1 MRGEAQQR
9 IATFRIHHSEF
20 RIPNYR
26 MNETTAIGMMS
37 GSSLDGLDIALVKFN
52 EDGERYNFQILAAE
66 TLPYPEYW
74 TRQLSE
80 AFHKQPEDLVQL
92 DKDYGKYLG
101 EQVLAFA
108 QKHNA
113 HPDFVASHGHTIFHK
128 PEQHYTLQIGDGQ
141 ELAKACGFTVIN
153 DFRSKD
159 VSKGGQGAPLVPIG
173 DKLLF
178 GNYEICLNIGG
189 IANVSYDEDGQRIA
203 YDLCIANQ
211 ALNYL
216 AQMKALPYDRDGQLA
231 RSGEVDM
238 DLLKR
243 LNRHPFY
250 GQLPP
255 KSLGREFF
263 EANQKG
269 LLDDCG
275 AFDRLRHPS
284 SQQVLSVEDMLATF
298 VEHIALQIALG
309 ISHLS
314 KGKILV
320 TGGGARNQF
329 LMERLQARTSH
340 EVVIPDKMT
349 IDYKE
354 ALVFAFLGL
363 LRMED
368 KTNVL
373 SSVTGAESD
382 SCSGRIWKYNG

>member
-1 MRGEAQQR
+1 
-9 IATFRIHHSEF
+9 
-20 RIPNYR
+20 
-26 MNETTAIGMMS
+26 MS
-37 GSSLDGLDIALVKFN
+37 GSSLDGLDLALVKFKK
-52 EDGERYNFQILAAE
+52 EGEHYDFQILASE
-66 TLPYPEYW
+66 TLPYPDFW
-74 TRQLSE
+74 KTQLSE
-80 AFHKQPEDLVQL
+80 AFHKQPDELTQL
-92 DKDYGKYLG
+92 DKDYGRYLG

-108 QKHNA
+108 KKHNA
-113 HPDFVASHGHTIFHK
+113 KPDFVASHGHTIFHK

-141 ELAKACGFTVIN
+141 ELSKACGFTVIN
-153 DFRSKD
+153 DFRSED

-189 IANVSYDEDGQRIA
+189 ISNVSYDEDGKRIA

-216 AQMKALPYDRDGQLA
+216 AQMKGLDYDRDGQLA
-231 RSGEVDM
+231 RSGNVDI

-263 EANQKG
+263 EANQKD
-269 LLDDCG
+269 LLKD
-275 AFDRLRHPS
+275 
-284 SQQVLSVEDMLATF
+284 LSVKDMLATF

-309 ISHLS
+309 VSHLP

-329 LMERLQARTSH
+329 LMERLQARSSH
-340 EVVIPDKMT
+340 EVVIPEKT
-349 IDYKE
+349 IIDYKE

-363 LRMED
+363 LRLEG

-373 SSVTGAESD
+373 ASVTGAESD
-382 SCSGRIWKYNG
+382 SCSGRIWKC

>member
-1 MRGEAQQR
+1 
-9 IATFRIHHSEF
+9 
-20 RIPNYR
+20 
-26 MNETTAIGMMS
+26 MS
-37 GSSLDGLDIALVKFN
+37 GSSLDGLDITLVKFD
-52 EDGERYNFQILAAE
+52 EEGGRYDFQILAAE
-66 TLPYPEYW
+66 TLPYPEHW
-74 TRQLSE
+74 TKQLSN
-80 AFHKQPEDLVQL
+80 AFHKQPKDLVQL

-108 QKHNA
+108 KKHNA
-113 HPDFVASHGHTIFHK
+113 QPDFVASHGHTIFHK
-128 PEQHYTLQIGDGQ
+128 PEEHYTLQIGDGQ

-153 DFRSKD
+153 DFRSED

-178 GNYEICLNIGG
+178 SDYEICLNIGG
-189 IANVSYDEDGQRIA
+189 IANLSYDEGSKRIA

-216 AQMKALPYDRDGQLA
+216 ANMNGLDYDRDGELA

-238 DLLKR
+238 TLLKK

-263 EANQKG
+263 EANQKELLQG
-269 LLDDCG
+269 L
-275 AFDRLRHPS
+275 P
-284 SQQVLSVEDMLATF
+284 VPDMLATF
-298 VEHIALQIALG
+298 VEHIALQIALP
-309 ISHLS
+309 ISFLP
-314 KGKILV
+314 KGRILC
-320 TGGGARNQF
+320 TGGGARNKF
-329 LMERLQARTSH
+329 LVERLQARTKH
-340 EVVIPDKMT
+340 EVVVPEKQI

-363 LRMED
+363 LRLEG

-373 SSVTGAESD
+373 ASVTGAESD
-382 SCSGRIWKYNG
+382 SCSGRIWKNN

>member
-1 MRGEAQQR
+1 MK
-9 IATFRIHHSEF
+9 
-20 RIPNYR
+20 
-26 MNETTAIGMMS
+26 ETIAIGLMS
-37 GSSLDGLDIALVKFN
+37 GSSLDGLDIALVRFHEENDKY
-52 EDGERYNFQILAAE
+52 RFQILAAE
-66 TLPYPEYW
+66 TLPYPKYW
-74 TRQLSE
+74 TKQLSE

-92 DKDYGKYLG
+92 DKEYGKYLG
-101 EQVLAFA
+101 EQVLIFA
-108 QKHNA
+108 KKHNVT
-113 HPDFVASHGHTIFHK
+113 PNFVASHGHTIFHK

-153 DFRSKD
+153 DFRSED
-159 VSKGGQGAPLVPIG
+159 VSKDGQGAPLVPIG

-178 GNYEICLNIGG
+178 GDYEICLNIGG
-189 IANVSYDEDGQRIA
+189 IANVSYDEDGNRIA

-216 AQMKALPYDRDGQLA
+216 AQMKGLPYDRDGALA

-238 DLLKR
+238 DLLKQ

-263 EANQKG
+263 ETYQKD
-269 LLDDCG
+269 LLKD
-275 AFDRLRHPS
+275 
-284 SQQVLSVEDMLATF
+284 LSVEDLLATF

-309 ISHLS
+309 ISHLP

-320 TGGGARNQF
+320 TGGGARNKF
-329 LMERLQARTSH
+329 LMERLQARSSH

-363 LRMED
+363 LRMEG

-373 SSVTGAESD
+373 ASVTGAESD
-382 SCSGRIWKYNG
+382 SCSGRIWKYSV

>member
-1 MRGEAQQR
+1 MSQCDAGLRT
-9 IATFRIHHSEF
+9 TFRIHHSAF
-20 RIPNYR
+20 RIKK
-26 MNETTAIGMMS
+26 MKETIAIGLMS
-37 GSSLDGLDIALVKFN
+37 GSSLDGLDLALVKFN
-52 EDGERYNFQILAAE
+52 EEGGRYGFQILAAE

-74 TRQLSE
+74 TKQLSE

-101 EQVLAFA
+101 EQVLSFA
-108 QKHNA
+108 KKHNA
-113 HPDFVASHGHTIFHK
+113 TPNFVASHGHTIFHK

-153 DFRSKD
+153 DFRSED

-178 GNYEICLNIGG
+178 GDYDICLNIGG
-189 IANVSYDEDGQRIA
+189 IANVSYDEDGKRIA

-216 AQMKALPYDRDGQLA
+216 AQMKGLPYDRDGELA

-238 DLLKR
+238 DLLKK

-263 EANQKG
+263 EANQKDV
-269 LLDDCG
+269 LKD
-275 AFDRLRHPS
+275 
-284 SQQVLSVEDMLATF
+284 LSVEDMLATF

-309 ISHLS
+309 VSHLP

-373 SSVTGAESD
+373 ASVTGAESD
-382 SCSGRIWKYNG
+382 SCSGLIWKND

>member
-1 MRGEAQQR
+1 MR
-9 IATFRIHHSEF
+9 T
-20 RIPNYR
+20 
-26 MNETTAIGMMS
+26 TTAIGIMS
-37 GSSLDGLDIALVKFN
+37 GSSLDGLDIALVRFN
-52 EDGERYNFQILAAE
+52 DEKGYYGFQILQAE
-66 TLPYPEYW
+66 TLPYPDCW
-74 TRQLSE
+74 TKQLSE

-101 EQVLAFA
+101 EQVLTFA
-108 QKHNA
+108 KKHNVT
-113 HPDFVASHGHTIFHK
+113 PDFVASHGHTIFHK

-141 ELAKACGFTVIN
+141 EMAKACGFTIIN
-153 DFRSKD
+153 DFRSED

-178 GNYEICLNIGG
+178 SDYEICLNIGG
-189 IANVSYDEDGQRIA
+189 IANVSYDEGDQRIA

-216 AQMKALPYDRDGQLA
+216 AQMKGLPYDRDGQLA
-231 RSGEVDM
+231 RSGKVDM

-243 LNRHPFY
+243 LNKHPFY

-263 EANQKG
+263 EANQKD
-269 LLDDCG
+269 LLDDFG
-275 AFDRLRHPS
+275 TAGRETTGPQH
-284 SQQVLSVEDMLATF
+284 LSVEDMLATF
-298 VEHIALQIALG
+298 TEHIALQIALG
-309 ISHLS
+309 ISHLP

-320 TGGGARNQF
+320 TGGGARNKF
-329 LMERLQARTSH
+329 LMERLQTRSSH
-340 EVVIPDKMT
+340 EVVIPDKMI

-363 LRMED
+363 LRMEG

-373 SSVTGAESD
+373 ASVTGAESD

>member
-1 MRGEAQQR
+1 MK
-9 IATFRIHHSEF
+9 T
-20 RIPNYR
+20 
-26 MNETTAIGMMS
+26 TTAIGLMS
-37 GSSLDGLDIALVKFN
+37 GSSLDGLDIALVKF
-52 EDGERYNFQILAAE
+52 DKDSGRYGFQILQAE

-74 TRQLSE
+74 TKQLSE
-80 AFHKQPEDLVQL
+80 AFHKQPEDLLQL
-92 DKDYGKYLG
+92 NKDYGRYLG
-101 EQVLAFA
+101 EQVRAFA
-108 QKHNA
+108 KKHNTT
-113 HPDFVASHGHTIFHK
+113 PDFVASHGHTIFHK

-153 DFRSKD
+153 DFRSED

-178 GNYEICLNIGG
+178 GGYEICLNIGG
-189 IANVSYDEDGQRIA
+189 IANVSYDEDGKRIA

-211 ALNYL
+211 ALNHL
-216 AQMKALPYDRDGQLA
+216 AQMKGLPYDRDGQLA

-238 DLLKR
+238 NLLKR

-250 GQLPP
+250 GQTPP

-263 EANQKG
+263 EANQRD
-269 LLDDCG
+269 LLKD
-275 AFDRLRHPS
+275 
-284 SQQVLSVEDMLATF
+284 LSVEDMLATF

-309 ISHLS
+309 VSHLP

-329 LMERLQARTSH
+329 LMERLKARTSH
-340 EVVIPDKMT
+340 EVVIPDKMI

-363 LRMED
+363 LRLEG

-373 SSVTGAESD
+373 ASVTGAESD
-382 SCSGRIWKYNG
+382 SCSGRIWRND

>member
-1 MRGEAQQR
+1 MKD
-9 IATFRIHHSEF
+9 
-20 RIPNYR
+20 N
-26 MNETTAIGMMS
+26 TAIGLMS
-37 GSSLDGLDIALVKFN
+37 GSSLDGLDIALVRFHEEN
-52 EDGERYNFQILAAE
+52 EKYGFQILQAE
-66 TLPYPEYW
+66 TLPYPESW
-74 TRQLSE
+74 TQQLSE

-101 EQVLAFA
+101 EQVLVFA
-108 QKHNA
+108 KKHNA
-113 HPDFVASHGHTIFHK
+113 KPDFIASHGHTIFHR
-128 PEQHYTLQIGDGQ
+128 PEEHYTLQIGDGQ

-153 DFRSKD
+153 DFRSED

-178 GNYEICLNIGG
+178 GDYEICLNIGG
-189 IANVSYDEDGQRIA
+189 IANVSYDEDGRRIA

-216 AQMKALPYDRDGQLA
+216 AQMKGLPYDRDGQLA
-231 RSGEVDM
+231 RSGKVDM
-238 DLLKR
+238 NLLKK
-243 LNRHPFY
+243 LNKHPFY

-263 EANQKG
+263 ETNQKD
-269 LLDDCG
+269 LLQDT
-275 AFDRLRHPS
+275 
-284 SQQVLSVEDMLATF
+284 SVEDMLATF

-309 ISHLS
+309 VSHLP

-320 TGGGARNQF
+320 TGGGARNKF

-340 EVVIPDKMT
+340 EVIIPDKMI

-363 LRMED
+363 LRIEG

-373 SSVTGAESD
+373 ASVTGAKSD
-382 SCSGRIWKYNG
+382 SCSGRIWE

>member
-1 MRGEAQQR
+1 MK
-9 IATFRIHHSEF
+9 T
-20 RIPNYR
+20 Y
-26 MNETTAIGMMS
+26 TAIGLMS
-37 GSSLDGLDIALVKFN
+37 GSSLDGLDIAPVKFK
-52 EDGERYNFQILAAE
+52 EESEHYDFQILAAE
-66 TLPYPEYW
+66 TLPYPDLW
-74 TRQLSE
+74 KTQLSE
-80 AFHKQPEDLVQL
+80 AFHKQPEELTQL
-92 DKDYGKYLG
+92 DEDYGRYLG

-108 QKHNA
+108 KKHNVQ
-113 HPDFVASHGHTIFHK
+113 PDFVASHGHTIFHK

-141 ELAKACGFTVIN
+141 ELAKACGFLVIN
-153 DFRSKD
+153 DFRSED

-189 IANVSYDEDGQRIA
+189 IANVSYDENGKRIA

-216 AQMKALPYDRDGQLA
+216 AQMKGLDYDRDGQLA
-231 RSGEVDM
+231 RSGNVDM

-243 LNRHPFY
+243 LNKHPFY

-263 EANQKG
+263 EANQKD
-269 LLDDCG
+269 LLKE
-275 AFDRLRHPS
+275 LP
-284 SQQVLSVEDMLATF
+284 VEDLLATF
-298 VEHIALQIALG
+298 TEHIALQIALG
-309 ISHLS
+309 VSHLP

-320 TGGGARNQF
+320 TGGGAHNQF

-340 EVVIPDKMT
+340 EVVIPEKT
-349 IDYKE
+349 IIDYKE

-363 LRMED
+363 LRLEG

-373 SSVTGAESD
+373 ASVTGAESD
-382 SCSGRIWKYNG
+382 SCSGRIWRND